1 MKLSTYLFFT
11 FFVAFFLFYW
21 AIPTVSTQRSDHVFW
36 TRGKL
41 YLSLFAGSIM
51 SLLEIVLH
59 DIYHDTVS
67 IFHLLFFGLLMFG
80 SAHFYRI
87 QQSID
92 EKDYIQQM
100 IEAAHK
106 DLLVSQALLEHS
118 TNMNVRTVAT
128 NIVDR
133 RTRDVHTF
141 EKLLADLIKPKEL
154 AITKYPVLIV

>member
-1 MKLSTYLFFT
+1 MKLSTYLLFT
-11 FFVAFFLFYW
+11 FFTAFFLFYW
-21 AIPTVSTQRSDHVFW
+21 AIPTVATNRSEHVYW

-41 YLSLFAGSIM
+41 YLSIFAGSVM

-67 IFHLLFFGLLMFG
+67 IFHLLFFGLLVFLC
-80 SAHFYRI
+80 AHFYRI

-100 IEAAHK
+100 LEAAHK
-106 DLLVSQALLEHS
+106 DLLVSRALLEHS
-118 TNMNVRTVAT
+118 TNMNVRTIAT

-133 RTRDVHTF
+133 RTRDIHTF
-141 EKLLADLIKPKEL
+141 DKLLTDIAKPKEL
-154 AITKYPVLIV
+154 SITKYPVVIV

>member
-11 FFVAFFLFYW
+11 FFVAFLLFYW
-21 AIPTVSTQRSDHVFW
+21 AIPTVATHRSDHVLW

-41 YLSLFAGSIM
+41 YLSIFAGSIM

-80 SAHFYRI
+80 SAHFYRT
-87 QQSID
+87 QQNID
-92 EKDYIQQM
+92 ETDYLKQM
-100 IEAAHK
+100 LEAAHK
-106 DLLVSQALLEHS
+106 DLLVSHALLENS

-133 RTRDVHTF
+133 RNRDILVF
-141 EKLLADLIKPKEL
+141 EKILSNTYKPVVMPITQYAIK
-154 AITKYPVLIV
+154 